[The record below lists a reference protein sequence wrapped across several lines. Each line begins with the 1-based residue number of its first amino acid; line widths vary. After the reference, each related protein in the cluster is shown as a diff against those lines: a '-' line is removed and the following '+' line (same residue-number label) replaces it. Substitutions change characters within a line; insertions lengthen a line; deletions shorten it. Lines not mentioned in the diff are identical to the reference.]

1 MREMMSI
8 VESFRSWPAE
18 GQLLVILVALQSLD
32 IVTGVV
38 AAYRADQMSSKVS
51 WRGMARKALT
61 LLAIATVAALQLASP
76 HLPLPSQALLLPVI
90 TWFIAAEVLSICE
103 NLALGGV
110 VSPHLM
116 RISSNLVSGLRG
128 NDAGDD
134 HAPDQ

>member
-1 MREMMSI
+1 MS
-8 VESFRSWPAE
+8 VLEGFRAWPAE

-38 AAYRADQMSSKVS
+38 AAYRAGQLSSKVS

-61 LLAIATVAALQLASP
+61 LLAIATVAALQLVSP
-76 HLPLPSQALLLPVI
+76 HLPLPSQALLMPVI
-90 TWFIAAEVLSICE
+90 LWFIAAEVLSICE

-116 RISSNLVSGLRG
+116 RLASGIAHGLRG
-128 NDAGDD
+128 RDTGED
-134 HAPDQ
+134 HATKP